1 MSRRRL
7 TVTSALGALLA
18 LTALLSA
25 GGGTVAASR
34 PAPRAQPSGTAAFAT
49 AGPPNWIFP
58 MWTPTTYGIQV
69 TQFTLLM
76 YRPIYWVGRHGTTA
90 FNPALSLAEP
100 PVWSNG
106 GRTATITLK
115 RWRWSDGQ
123 PITTRDIEFWFRLEA
138 ANKTKLGAY
147 HPGWLPDDLSR
158 VTYPSATTFSVTFKQ
173 AFSKLW
179 LLDNQLTDIIPLPQ
193 HVWDKTSPSGTVGN
207 ADRTTK
213 GAQAVFSFLAK
224 QAGDLATVA
233 TNPLWK
239 VVDGPFRVESYS
251 APTSDAILVPNSR
264 YSGPDKPH
272 LAEVKWMVY
281 TSDTA
286 EFDALR
292 AGELTYG
299 YLPYNDVSQAG
310 YLRSHGY
317 KVVSWNWYTLNY
329 AEINYT
335 NPKTGPIMRQLYLR
349 QALQHLVDQR
359 TFIRVALHGYGLP
372 TYGPVPTVNH
382 SSYASSFERHDHFP
396 YSIGTARGLL
406 AGHGWS
412 IHPNGT
418 DTCVRPGSGPTDC
431 GRGIKAGTPLVLRF
445 LYWNAYQYTSQ
456 EVEAF
461 KSAASKIGIV
471 INLLG
476 HTIAG
481 VYALGGQCPASAC
494 NWELLT
500 FGGNLWNFGGGDA
513 YPTGGQIFG
522 CGSYWGGGYCDKSI
536 NRLIQA
542 THTDS
547 SVQALYRYQ
556 DATALQVPGLW
567 WPLANYQI
575 SVVSDHLHG
584 WTPQDIYAS
593 AYPENWTLS
602 R

>member
-1 MSRRRL
+1 M
-7 TVTSALGALLA
+7 GALV
-18 LTALLSA
+18 S
-25 GGGTVAASR
+25 VAALASVGGAVAAVR
-34 PAPRAQPSGTAAFAT
+34 PAVAAVNGGTAAFAT

-69 TQFTLLM
+69 TQFTTLL
-76 YRPIYWVGRHGTTA
+76 YRPLYWEGTRGTNA
-90 FNPALSLAEP
+90 LNPALSMANLP
-100 PVWSNG
+100 RWSNG

-123 PITTRDIEFWFRLEA
+123 PITTRDVEFWFNLEA

-158 VTYPSATTFSVTFKQ
+158 VTYPSASTFAVTFKQ
-173 AFSKLW
+173 SYSKTW

-193 HVWDKTSPSGTVGN
+193 HVWDKTRAGQAVGN
-207 ADRTTK
+207 YDRTPA
-213 GAQAVFSFLAK
+213 GARAVFSFLDR
-224 QAGDLATVA
+224 QSGDPGSYATD
-233 TNPLWK
+233 PLWK
-239 VVDGPFRVESYS
+239 VVDGPFRLQSYS
-251 APTSDAILVPNSR
+251 APTSDAVLVPNHA
-264 YSGPDKPH
+264 YSGPDRAH
-272 LAEVKWMVY
+272 LARVDWMVFA
-281 TSDTA
+281 SDTA

-299 YLPYNDVSQAG
+299 YLPYNDVSQAA

-317 KVVSWNWYTLNY
+317 RVVSWNWYTLNY

-349 QALQHLVDQR
+349 QALQHLVDQAAY
-359 TFIRVALHGYGLP
+359 IKVALHGYGLP
-372 TYGPVPTVNH
+372 TYGPVPTVNN
-382 SSYASSFERHDHFP
+382 SPYATSFEHHDHYP
-396 YSIGTARGLL
+396 YSTKAARALL
-406 AGHGWS
+406 QSHGWA

-418 DTCVRPGSGPTDC
+418 DTCERPGTGAGDC
-431 GRGIKAGTPLVLRF
+431 GAGIRAGTPLALRF
-445 LYWNAYQYTSQ
+445 VYWNAYQYTDQ

-461 KSAASKIGIV
+461 KSAASLVGVNIS
-471 INLLG
+471 LLG

-481 VYALGGQCPASAC
+481 VYALGGQCPASSC

-522 CGSYWGGGYCDKSI
+522 CGSYWGGGYCNKQIDA
-536 NRLIQA
+536 LITA
-542 THTDS
+542 THTDTS
-547 SVQALYRYQ
+547 IQALYRYEN
-556 DATALQVPGLW
+556 ATALQVPGLW

-575 SVVSDHLHG
+575 SVISDHLHG
-584 WTPQDIYAS
+584 WSPQDIYAS
-593 AYPENWTLS
+593 VYPENWTLS